1 MKIKR
6 ITPIGK
12 REVYDL
18 SVDKVEHYVL
28 ENGVVTHNTGIYYS
42 ANAIF
47 IIGRQQ
53 EKDED
58 GLAGFNFVINIE
70 KSRKVRE
77 KKKINISVNY
87 GKGIDKW
94 SGLLDIAL
102 ESGHVIKPK
111 NGWYTKVNKETGEV
125 SDKNYREAQTHNK
138 EFWTPIL
145 EDPTFEQWIKEN
157 YGISESDM
165 IVSEEDILAA
175 VDDAD
180 IDLEIDDDQTS

>member
-12 REVYDL
+12 REVYDI
-18 SVDKVEHYVL
+18 SVDEVEHYVL
-28 ENGVVTHNTGIYYS
+28 ENGVITHNTGIYYS
-42 ANAIF
+42 SNAIF

-53 EKDED
+53 EKDAD
-58 GLAGFNFVINIE
+58 GVSGFNFVINIE

-77 KKKINISVNY
+77 KKKITISVNF

-111 NGWYTKVNKETGEV
+111 NGWYAKVDKTTGEV

-138 EFWTPIL
+138 DFWDPIL
-145 EDPTFEQWIKEN
+145 NDPTFEQWINEN
-157 YGISESDM
+157 YGIAEGDM
-165 IVSEEDILAA
+165 ITEE
-175 VDDAD
+175 
-180 IDLEIDDDQTS
+180 EIDAAMVGVTDTVEDEEENA